1 MRQMPASVLLRKV
14 SIRLSTTEILP
25 TLTQTSGCG
34 DLQRVG
40 PASVISTSVGLIVS
54 ISIVPVATTAW
65 TARSAVRRL
74 TAHVR
79 AV

>member
-1 MRQMPASVLLRKV
+1 
-14 SIRLSTTEILP
+14 
-25 TLTQTSGCG
+25 
-34 DLQRVG
+34 
-40 PASVISTSVGLIVS
+40 VS